1 MWADLTIM
9 PIFKNISCKVS
20 RVKTKKYVLAMA
32 ICDYMKKWTENGLNY
47 TVGKNF
53 DTFYFE
59 LLIKSVLVLSFH
71 EFVLKIL
78 II

>member
-1 MWADLTIM
+1 
-9 PIFKNISCKVS
+9 
-20 RVKTKKYVLAMA
+20 MA
-32 ICDYMKKWTENGLNY
+32 ICDYMKKWAENGLNY